1 MGGSGII
8 KLPYGMGD
16 GLIAG
21 SGTFLDSNRPWCIRH
36 SELYYSYVRPEEHLC
51 EHDLSR
57 RSHRRCQTGS
67 SEACLPHGS
76 DDRKIVHAHTT
87 VQKPELVA
95 QPFPNPVKARAGPR
109 WFGHANVVES
119 NADNK

>member
-36 SELYYSYVRPEEHLC
+36 SELWQL
-51 EHDLSR
+51 L
-57 RSHRRCQTGS
+57 
-67 SEACLPHGS
+67 
-76 DDRKIVHAHTT
+76 
-87 VQKPELVA
+87 LVA
-95 QPFPNPVKARAGPR
+95 AMIAS
-109 WFGHANVVES
+109 AIELY
-119 NADNK
+119 NKSTLGVFINDQGDLVQRT

>member
-36 SELYYSYVRPEEHLC
+36 SELWQLLLRAPLISDQG
-51 EHDLSR
+51 DLGGGR
-57 RSHRRCQTGS
+57 F
-67 SEACLPHGS
+67 
-76 DDRKIVHAHTT
+76 DK
-87 VQKPELVA
+87 
-95 QPFPNPVKARAGPR
+95 
-109 WFGHANVVES
+109 
-119 NADNK
+119 